1 LALYPYNANLCQA
14 LYAYYRRNADYLPT
28 SSACAKL
35 GYMDRLKR
43 NIRYLLWKEGTE
55 RKDWP
60 SKLAERLGCPLQ
72 RAEDLLEGE
81 GKNLTP
87 KEKKALEK
95 ATGLA
100 PEEFSGNLLE
110 KHDVDILVEN
120 IRHLID
126 GLPHGQKKEFAAK
139 LGVDV
144 TTVSRWIGGAQRP
157 TKKKLEEIGKYFG
170 LPPGTDLDSEA
181 IFLWTEPISESQMKS
196 WITETIL
203 RVDGKTLREIYPAL
217 RRLLKK

>member
-1 LALYPYNANLCQA
+1 
-14 LYAYYRRNADYLPT
+14 
-28 SSACAKL
+28 
-35 GYMDRLKR
+35 MDELMRD
-43 NIRYLLWKEGTE
+43 IRYLLWKEGTD

-60 SKLAERLGCPLQ
+60 SKLTEWLGCSLR
-72 RAEDLLEGE
+72 RAADLLEGE
-81 GKNLTP
+81 GEDLTS

-100 PEEFSGNLLE
+100 PEDLSGNLLE
-110 KHDVDILVEN
+110 KQSVDILVEN

-170 LPPGTDLDSEA
+170 LPPGTDLHSEP
-181 IFLWTEPISESQMKS
+181 IFLSTEPISESQMKS
-196 WITETIL
+196 WIRENIQKA
-203 RVDGKTLREIYPAL
+203 DGKTLREVFPAL
-217 RRLLKK
+217 KRLLKK

>member
-1 LALYPYNANLCQA
+1 
-14 LYAYYRRNADYLPT
+14 
-28 SSACAKL
+28 
-35 GYMDRLKR
+35 MDGLKR

-55 RKDWP
+55 RKDWR
-60 SKLAERLGCPLQ
+60 SKLAEWLGCPLQ

-81 GKNLTP
+81 GGNLTP

-100 PEEFSGNLLE
+100 PEDLSGNLLE
-110 KHDVDILVEN
+110 KHGGDILVEN

-181 IFLWTEPISESQMKS
+181 IFLWTEPISESQMKN
-196 WITETIL
+196 WVTERIQQA
-203 RVDGKTLREIYPAL
+203 DGKTLREVFPAL

>member
-1 LALYPYNANLCQA
+1 MSSVICVFKEKRRLFANVLGMCQ
-14 LYAYYRRNADYLPT
+14 T
-28 SSACAKL
+28 HT
-35 GYMDRLKR
+35 MDRLMR
-43 NIRYLLWKEGTE
+43 NIGYLLWKEGAA

-60 SKLAERLGCPLQ
+60 SKLAKWLGCPLQ
-72 RAEDLLEGE
+72 RAEGLLEGE
-81 GKNLTP
+81 GKDLITS

-100 PEEFSGNLLE
+100 PEELSGDLLE
-110 KHDVDILVEN
+110 KYDGDILVEN
-120 IRHLID
+120 IRYLID

-181 IFLWTEPISESQMKS
+181 IFLWTEPISESQIRS
-196 WITETIL
+196 WVTERIQQA
-203 RVDGKTLREIYPAL
+203 DEKMLREIFPAL

>member
-1 LALYPYNANLCQA
+1 LL
-14 LYAYYRRNADYLPT
+14 T

-35 GYMDRLKR
+35 GDMEGIGK
-43 NIRYLLWKEGTE
+43 NIRYLLWKEGVE

-60 SKLAERLGCPLQ
+60 SKLAEWLDCPLR
-72 RAEDLLEGE
+72 RAGDLLEGE

-87 KEKKALEK
+87 KEKKVLEK

-100 PEEFSGNLLE
+100 PEELSGDLLE

-120 IRHLID
+120 IRHIID
-126 GLPHGQKKEFAAK
+126 GLPHGQKKEFATK

-144 TTVSRWIGGAQRP
+144 TTVSRWIGGAQHP

-170 LPPGTDLDSEA
+170 LPPGTNLDSEA

-196 WITETIL
+196 WIMEKTQK
-203 RVDGKTLREIYPAL
+203 VDGKTLRDIFPAL
-217 RRLLKK
+217 RRLLKQ

>member
-1 LALYPYNANLCQA
+1 MEKLA
-14 LYAYYRRNADYLPT
+14 
-28 SSACAKL
+28 
-35 GYMDRLKR
+35 R

-60 SKLAERLGCPLQ
+60 SKLAEWLGCPIQ
-72 RAEDLLEGE
+72 RAEDLLEGH
-81 GKNLTP
+81 GQPLTP
-87 KEKKALEK
+87 KEMKALAH
-95 ATGLA
+95 ATDLA
-100 PEEFSGNLLE
+100 PQDISRNLLE
-110 KHDVDILVEN
+110 EHGVEILSEN

-157 TKKKLEEIGKYFG
+157 TKKKLEEIGKYFS
-170 LPPGTDLDSEA
+170 LPPGIELDSEA

-196 WITETIL
+196 WITENIQKA
-203 RVDGKTLREIYPAL
+203 DGKTLREIYPAL
-217 RRLLKK
+217 RRLLKR

>member
-1 LALYPYNANLCQA
+1 MEKRRLFANVLGICQ
-14 LYAYYRRNADYLPT
+14 T
-28 SSACAKL
+28 HV
-35 GYMDRLKR
+35 MDRPMR
-43 NIRYLLWKEGTE
+43 NIRYLLWKEGAE
-55 RKDWP
+55 RKDWR
-60 SKLAERLGCPLQ
+60 SILAEWLGCSLQ
-72 RAEDLLEGE
+72 RAGDLLEGE
-81 GKNLTP
+81 GEALTS

-100 PEEFSGNLLE
+100 PEDLSGNLLE
-110 KHDVDILVEN
+110 KQSVNILVEN
-120 IRHLID
+120 IRNLID

-181 IFLWTEPISESQMKS
+181 IFLWTEPISESQIKS
-196 WITETIL
+196 WITENIQQMNG
-203 RVDGKTLREIYPAL
+203 RTLREIFPAL
-217 RRLLKK
+217 RRLLKS

>member
-1 LALYPYNANLCQA
+1 M
-14 LYAYYRRNADYLPT
+14 PT
-28 SSACAKL
+28 SSAYAKL
-35 GYMDRLKR
+35 GYMNKLAR
-43 NIRYLLWKEGTE
+43 NIRYLLWKEGTN

-60 SKLAERLGCPLQ
+60 SNLAKWLGCPLR
-72 RAEDLLEGE
+72 RAEDLLGGEEEG
-81 GKNLTP
+81 LTS

-100 PEEFSGNLLE
+100 PEDLSANLLE
-110 KHDVDILVEN
+110 KQSVDILVEN

-139 LGVDV
+139 LVVDV
-144 TTVSRWIGGAQRP
+144 TTVSRWIGGAQHP

-196 WITETIL
+196 WIAEQIQH
-203 RVDGKTLREIYPAL
+203 VDGKTLREVFPAL

>member
-1 LALYPYNANLCQA
+1 M
-14 LYAYYRRNADYLPT
+14 PT
-28 SSACAKL
+28 SSAYAKL
-35 GYMDRLKR
+35 GCMDRLAR
-43 NIRYLLWKEGTE
+43 NIRYLLWKEGAD
-55 RKDWP
+55 RKDW
-60 SKLAERLGCPLQ
+60 SSRLAKWLGCPLQ
-72 RAEDLLEGE
+72 RAEDLLEREGE
-81 GKNLTP
+81 NLNP
-87 KEKKALEK
+87 KERKALEK

-100 PEEFSGNLLE
+100 PEKLSGDLLE
-110 KHDVDILVEN
+110 KHDGDILVEN

-196 WITETIL
+196 WITENIQKA
-203 RVDGKTLREIYPAL
+203 DGKTLKEVFPAL
-217 RRLLKK
+217 KRLLKK

>member
-1 LALYPYNANLCQA
+1 
-14 LYAYYRRNADYLPT
+14 
-28 SSACAKL
+28 
-35 GYMDRLKR
+35 MDRLAR
-43 NIRYLLWKEGTE
+43 NIRYLLWKEGAD
-55 RKDWP
+55 RKDWQ
-60 SKLAERLGCPLQ
+60 SKLAEWLACSLQ
-72 RAEDLLEGE
+72 RAEELLEGN
-81 GKNLTP
+81 GNALTP
-87 KEKKALEK
+87 KEKKTLEK

-100 PEEFSGNLLE
+100 PEGLSGDLLE
-110 KHDVDILVEN
+110 KHDGDILVEN

-144 TTVSRWIGGAQRP
+144 TTVSRWIAGAQRP
-157 TKKKLEEIGKYFG
+157 TKKKLEEIGKYFS

-181 IFLWTEPISESQMKS
+181 IFLWTDPISESQMKS

-217 RRLLKK
+217 RRLLKR

>member
-1 LALYPYNANLCQA
+1 M
-14 LYAYYRRNADYLPT
+14 PT

-43 NIRYLLWKEGTE
+43 NIRYLLWKECAD

-60 SKLAERLGCPLQ
+60 SKLAKWLRCSLQ
-72 RAEDLLEGE
+72 RAEELLEGNGE
-81 GKNLTP
+81 ALTS

-95 ATGLA
+95 ETKLA
-100 PEEFSGNLLE
+100 PEDLSGDLLE
-110 KHDVDILVEN
+110 KHDVDILVKN

-157 TKKKLEEIGKYFG
+157 TKKKLGEIGKYFG
-170 LPPGTDLDSEA
+170 LPTGTDLDSEA
-181 IFLWTEPISESQMKS
+181 IFLWTDPVSETQMKY
-196 WITETIL
+196 WLMEQIQQ
-203 RVDGKTLREIYPAL
+203 VDGKTLREVFPAM
-217 RRLLKK
+217 RKLLKK

>member
-1 LALYPYNANLCQA
+1 M
-14 LYAYYRRNADYLPT
+14 PT
-28 SSACAKL
+28 SSAYAKL
-35 GYMDRLKR
+35 GSMDGLKR
-43 NIRYLLWKEGTE
+43 NIRYLLWKEGAD

-60 SKLAERLGCPLQ
+60 SKLAKWLGCSLR
-72 RAEDLLEGE
+72 RAEELLEGNGE
-81 GKNLTP
+81 ALTS
-87 KEKKALEK
+87 KEKKVLEK
-95 ATGLA
+95 ETGLA
-100 PEEFSGNLLE
+100 PEELSGDLLE
-110 KHDVDILVEN
+110 KHGGDILVEN

-196 WITETIL
+196 WITERIQQMN
-203 RVDGKTLREIYPAL
+203 GKTLREIFPAM
-217 RRLLKK
+217 RRLVAK

>member
-1 LALYPYNANLCQA
+1 
-14 LYAYYRRNADYLPT
+14 
-28 SSACAKL
+28 
-35 GYMDRLKR
+35 MDRLMR

-55 RKDWP
+55 GKDWR
-60 SKLAERLGCPLQ
+60 SKLAEWLGCPLQ

-100 PEEFSGNLLE
+100 PEDLSGNLLE
-110 KHDVDILVEN
+110 KQSVDILGEN

-144 TTVSRWIGGAQRP
+144 TTVSRWIGSAQRP

-181 IFLWTEPISESQMKS
+181 TFLWTDPVSETQMKS
-196 WITETIL
+196 WLMEQIQQI
-203 RVDGKTLREIYPAL
+203 DGKTLREVFPAL
-217 RRLLKK
+217 RRLLRK

>member
-1 LALYPYNANLCQA
+1 
-14 LYAYYRRNADYLPT
+14 
-28 SSACAKL
+28 
-35 GYMDRLKR
+35 MR

-60 SKLAERLGCPLQ
+60 SKLVEWLSCPLQ

-81 GKNLTP
+81 REDLTS

-100 PEEFSGNLLE
+100 PEELSGDLLE
-110 KHDVDILVEN
+110 KHDGDILVEN

-170 LPPGTDLDSEA
+170 LPPGTDLHSEA
-181 IFLWTEPISESQMKS
+181 IFLWTEPISESQMKH
-196 WITETIL
+196 WITENIQYL
-203 RVDGKTLREIYPAL
+203 DGNMLREIFPAL
-217 RRLLKK
+217 RRLLTK

>member
-1 LALYPYNANLCQA
+1 MYE
-14 LYAYYRRNADYLPT
+14 RENADYLLT

-35 GYMDRLKR
+35 GCMDRLAR
-43 NIRYLLWKEGTE
+43 NIRYLLWKEGAD
-55 RKDWP
+55 RKDWQ
-60 SKLAERLGCPLQ
+60 SKLAEWLGCSLQ
-72 RAEDLLEGE
+72 RAEELLEGN
-81 GKNLTP
+81 GKALTS

-100 PEEFSGNLLE
+100 PEGLSGDLLE
-110 KHDVDILVEN
+110 KHDGDILVEN

-181 IFLWTEPISESQMKS
+181 IFLWTEPISESQMKN
-196 WITETIL
+196 WVTERIQHA
-203 RVDGKTLREIYPAL
+203 DEKTLREIFPAL
-217 RRLLKK
+217 RRLLKR

>member
-1 LALYPYNANLCQA
+1 
-14 LYAYYRRNADYLPT
+14 
-28 SSACAKL
+28 
-35 GYMDRLKR
+35 MDGLKR
-43 NIRYLLWKEGTE
+43 NIRYLLWKEGAD
-55 RKDWP
+55 RPDWP
-60 SKLAERLGCPLQ
+60 SKLAKWLGCPLR

-81 GKNLTP
+81 GEDLTS

-100 PEEFSGNLLE
+100 PEELSRDLLE
-110 KHDVDILVEN
+110 KLDGNILVEN

-181 IFLWTEPISESQMKS
+181 IFLWTDPVSETQMKS
-196 WITETIL
+196 WLMEQIQQI
-203 RVDGKTLREIYPAL
+203 DGKTLREVFPAL
-217 RRLLKK
+217 KRLLMK

>member
-1 LALYPYNANLCQA
+1 MFS
-14 LYAYYRRNADYLPT
+14 AY
-28 SSACAKL
+28 AKL
-35 GYMDRLKR
+35 GSMDGLKR
-43 NIRYLLWKEGTE
+43 NIRYLLWKEGAD

-60 SKLAERLGCPLQ
+60 SKLAEWLRCPLQ

-81 GKNLTP
+81 GGNLTP

-100 PEEFSGNLLE
+100 PEDLSGNLLE
-110 KHDVDILVEN
+110 KHGGDILVEN
-120 IRHLID
+120 IRHLIND
-126 GLPHGQKKEFAAK
+126 LPHGQKKEFAAK

-181 IFLWTEPISESQMKS
+181 VFLWTEPISESQMKS

>member
-1 LALYPYNANLCQA
+1 MNRLA
-14 LYAYYRRNADYLPT
+14 
-28 SSACAKL
+28 
-35 GYMDRLKR
+35 R
-43 NIRYLLWKEGTE
+43 NIRYLLWKEGVD

-60 SKLAERLGCPLQ
+60 SKLAEWLGCPPQ
-72 RAEDLLEGE
+72 RAEDLLKGEGE
-81 GKNLTP
+81 DITS

-95 ATGLA
+95 STGLA
-100 PEEFSGNLLE
+100 PEELSGDLLE
-110 KHDVDILVEN
+110 KHDGDILVEN

-170 LPPGTDLDSEA
+170 LPPGTNLYSEP

-196 WITETIL
+196 WITENIQKA
-203 RVDGKTLREIYPAL
+203 DEKTLREVFPAL
-217 RRLLKK
+217 RRLLK